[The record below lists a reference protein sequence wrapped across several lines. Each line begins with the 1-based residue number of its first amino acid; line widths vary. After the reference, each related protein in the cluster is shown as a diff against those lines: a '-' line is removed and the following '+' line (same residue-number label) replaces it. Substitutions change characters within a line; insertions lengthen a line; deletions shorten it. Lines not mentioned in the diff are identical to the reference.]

1 MTKSFLHLQNICV
14 YTVRVWFEPT
24 SYTVNE
30 DAGVV
35 LITVMTNIPGGPPAG
50 TVTFNTVD
58 GTAKGM

>member
-1 MTKSFLHLQNICV
+1 M
-14 YTVRVWFEPT
+14 WFEPT

-58 GTAKGM
+58 GTAIGIFL